1 MNKNI
6 INKLHDLLKKRI
18 LILDGAMGTMI
29 QKYKL
34 SEKDYCGTE
43 FADYHKSLKGNNDLL
58 SITQP
63 DIIQEIHKGF
73 LKAGAD
79 IISTNTFNSNGI
91 SLRDYDMADLSY
103 QISKSSAE
111 IARRAC
117 DTFKEKNAN
126 HPALVAGS
134 LGPTNRTLSLS
145 PKVSDPG
152 YRDVTFSEV
161 VDGYY
166 SQVRGLVEG
175 GADLLILETI
185 FDTLNAKAALYAIDK
200 FRLEYNMRIPIM
212 VSVTIVDMSGRTL
225 SGQTLEAFWASINYA
240 DLFSVGIN
248 CSLGPS
254 QMRPYIEELSGLA
267 PIYTSLYPNAGLPNE
282 FGEYEETPEQM
293 ALILKEYAEEG
304 YVNIIGGC
312 CGTTPQHIKAFAEA
326 AKDIPPRKLPE
337 ITIHSQFSG
346 LETLTILPSTNF
358 INVGER
364 CNVTGSLRFARL
376 IKEKDYSTA
385 VETARKQVENGAQ
398 ILDINMDEGL
408 IESEKEMVNF
418 LNLLASEPEIT
429 RVPIMLDSSKWDVIH
444 AGLKCLQGKSI
455 VNSISLKEGEEP
467 FLRQAGEARKFGA
480 AVIVMAFDEDGQ
492 AETVE
497 RKLGICRR
505 AYKLLTEEVGIQP
518 QDIIFDPNIFA
529 VGTGIEEHNE
539 FAINYI
545 EAVKQIKKEFP
556 KILISG
562 GLSNLSFAFR
572 GNNAIREVMHSAFLY
587 HAIKAG
593 MDMGIVNA
601 GQITVYEEIPKKLL
615 KLVEDVLFN
624 RRSDATE
631 RLMENAH
638 LFQKQKT
645 EEKSDD
651 GWRNKSV
658 IERIEHALIKGITEH
673 IDEDIEEARKEL
685 GDSLK
690 VIEDYLMSGMGKVGD
705 LFGSGKMFLPQVIKS
720 ARVMKKAVVYLNPF
734 IEQEKSKEKAASN
747 GKILLATVKGDVHD
761 IGKNIVGVVLGCN
774 NYEIIDMGVMTP
786 ADKIIKKAI
795 EINADIIGLSGL
807 ITPSLDEMAHVAR
820 EMQRHNLKTPLLIGG
835 ATTSQKHTSLK
846 IAPNYDGTTVY
857 VTDASRSVPVVNELM
872 NPRKTDK
879 TKNDSSNLRD
889 RKEISY
895 KKRKTPSLATIEDAR
910 KNRLQ
915 INFSEDSIK
924 LPKKTGTTLF
934 SDYPLEEIKKY
945 IDWTPLFS
953 VWELKGTYPKIL
965 KNEKYGDEAQKL
977 FKDSLNLLDYII
989 KDKKLQANGI
999 IGVFPANSVGDDIEL
1014 YTNEKRE
1021 DVLDVIHT
1029 LRQQMVKKPPARNV
1043 ALADFIAP
1051 KDRGIQDYL
1060 GLFAVT
1066 AGIGLEKIV
1075 EEFEQNHDDYNIIL
1089 TKALADR
1096 LAEAFAELLHEK
1108 VRKEIWGYA
1117 NKEKLTGE
1125 EIIKEKYCGIRPAPG
1140 YPACPDHSEKET
1152 LFNLLDVSKKT
1163 GIELT
1168 ENFAMYPASSV
1179 SGYYFAHPD
1188 TFYFGVGKIDNDQLS
1203 DYARRKNIE
1212 LDKVKIILGSNL
1224 NY

>member
-1 MNKNI
+1 
-6 INKLHDLLKKRI
+6 
-18 LILDGAMGTMI
+18 
-29 QKYKL
+29 
-34 SEKDYCGTE
+34 
-43 FADYHKSLKGNNDLL
+43 
-58 SITQP
+58 
-63 DIIQEIHKGF
+63 
-73 LKAGAD
+73 
-79 IISTNTFNSNGI
+79 
-91 SLRDYDMADLSY
+91 
-103 QISKSSAE
+103 
-111 IARRAC
+111 
-117 DTFKEKNAN
+117 
-126 HPALVAGS
+126 
-134 LGPTNRTLSLS
+134 
-145 PKVSDPG
+145 
-152 YRDVTFSEV
+152 
-161 VDGYY
+161 
-166 SQVRGLVEG
+166 
-175 GADLLILETI
+175 
-185 FDTLNAKAALYAIDK
+185 
-200 FRLEYNMRIPIM
+200 
-212 VSVTIVDMSGRTL
+212 
-225 SGQTLEAFWASINYA
+225 
-240 DLFSVGIN
+240 
-248 CSLGPS
+248 
-254 QMRPYIEELSGLA
+254 
-267 PIYTSLYPNAGLPNE
+267 
-282 FGEYEETPEQM
+282 
-293 ALILKEYAEEG
+293 
-304 YVNIIGGC
+304 
-312 CGTTPQHIKAFAEA
+312 
-326 AKDIPPRKLPE
+326 
-337 ITIHSQFSG
+337 
-346 LETLTILPSTNF
+346 
-358 INVGER
+358 
-364 CNVTGSLRFARL
+364 
-376 IKEKDYSTA
+376 
-385 VETARKQVENGAQ
+385 
-398 ILDINMDEGL
+398 
-408 IESEKEMVNF
+408 
-418 LNLLASEPEIT
+418 
-429 RVPIMLDSSKWDVIH
+429 MLDSSKWDVIH

-467 FLRQAGEARKFGA
+467 FLRQAGEARRFGA

-497 RKLGICRR
+497 RKLSICRR

-529 VGTGIEEHNE
+529 VGTGLEEHNE

-545 EAVKQIKKEFP
+545 ESVKQIKKEFP

-631 RLMENAH
+631 RLIENAH

-645 EEKSDD
+645 EEKTDD
-651 GWRNKSV
+651 GWRKKSV
-658 IERIEHALIKGITEH
+658 IKRIEHALIKGITEH

-690 VIEDYLMSGMGKVGD
+690 VIEEYLMSGMGKVGD

-786 ADKIIKKAI
+786 ADKIIQKAI

-807 ITPSLDEMAHVAR
+807 ITPSLDEMAHVAK

-846 IAPNYDGTTVY
+846 IAPNYEGTTVY
-857 VTDASRSVPVVNELM
+857 VTDASRSVPIVNDLM
-872 NPRKTDK
+872 N
-879 TKNDSSNLRD
+879 TKKSDININESSNLHSS
-889 RKEISY
+889 KEIIY
-895 KKRKTPSLATIEDAR
+895 KKRKKSSLVTIENAR
-910 KNRLQ
+910 ENRLQ
-915 INFSEDSIK
+915 IKFSDNKISPPEKIGV
-924 LPKKTGTTLF
+924 TVF
-934 SDYPLEEIKKY
+934 SDYSLEEIKKY

-953 VWELKGTYPKIL
+953 VWELKGTYPAIL
-965 KNEKYGDEAQKL
+965 EDEKYGNEAQKL

-989 KDKKLQANGI
+989 KEKKLKANGI
-999 IGVFPANSVGDDIEL
+999 IGLFHANSAGDDIEL
-1014 YTNEKRE
+1014 YSNEKHDE
-1021 DVLDVIHT
+1021 ILDVVHT
-1029 LRQQMVKKPPARNV
+1029 LRQQMEKKAPAKNV

-1051 KDRGIQDYL
+1051 KEMGISDYM

-1066 AGIGLEKIV
+1066 SGIGLEKIV

-1117 NKEKLTGE
+1117 AEENLTGK
-1125 EIIKEKYCGIRPAPG
+1125 EIIKEKYHGIRPAPG
-1140 YPACPDHSEKET
+1140 YPACPDHSEKEI
-1152 LFNLLDVSKKT
+1152 LFKLLDVSKKT

-1179 SGYYFAHPD
+1179 SGFYFAHPD
-1188 TFYFGVGKIDNDQLS
+1188 AFYFGVGKIDNDQLS
-1203 DYARRKNIE
+1203 DYACRKNIE
-1212 LDKVKIILGSNL
+1212 LAKAKIILGSNL